1 MPGIYQVHL
10 RYILFQEKR
19 IYPGY
24 TWYILSESAISR
36 PGLYLVYTR
45 FMPAHLKSCNPSC
58 SISAIG
64 MQRHTGF
71 GLQGCLMFITARAIP
86 TGHRSARAGTGRP
99 RRRRGG
105 RRCVAP
111 VHHFFF
117 LAPAGAF
124 FSFLPPGDGLGVA
137 VWLPAAAAPS
147 SPRQA
152 PPATVSSP
160 CLPPLSPWIPP
171 SPVSSPSL
179 SSPAPQLLSASP
191 PAAVSASAAGRRRRG
206 TRRPGRRR
214 RRSSTCAQHLQPR
227 ISDEHL
233 GAISW
238 FTRVAKQLDE
248 AAPNIPAMHDVG
260 LSCVCEFVY
269 IQVQMV
275 EQKHQQIQRN
285 IHLRFSK

>member
-1 MPGIYQVHL
+1 
-10 RYILFQEKR
+10 
-19 IYPGY
+19 
-24 TWYILSESAISR
+24 
-36 PGLYLVYTR
+36 
-45 FMPAHLKSCNPSC
+45 
-58 SISAIG
+58 
-64 MQRHTGF
+64 
-71 GLQGCLMFITARAIP
+71 MFITARAIP

-99 RRRRGG
+99 RRRG
-105 RRCVAP
+105 RLCMAP

-191 PAAVSASAAGRRRRG
+191 PPAVSASAVAA
-206 TRRPGRRR
+206 TRHPP
-214 RRSSTCAQHLQPR
+214 S
-227 ISDEHL
+227 
-233 GAISW
+233 GA
-238 FTRVAKQLDE
+238 AAE
-248 AAPNIPAMHDVG
+248 AV
-260 LSCVCEFVY
+260 F
-269 IQVQMV
+269 
-275 EQKHQQIQRN
+275 
-285 IHLRFSK
+285 HLRSAHATASQRRASRGDHLVHASCKAT